1 MEAAR
6 IPSQAALARL
16 SGVPQPTINR
26 ILKGS
31 GKKGPESG
39 TLTKLAAACNVTFEW
54 LHEGTGAPPTPP
66 PAEQGDRDRTMEVQ
80 MEVQPGATETAYSL
94 SVEKLLMINAIDER
108 EAAILRMYR
117 LATERGKEIIQD
129 TAGSVPKQRLVAVI
143 HDKAQR

>member
-1 MEAAR
+1 MQREAQQVA
-6 IPSQAALARL
+6 
-16 SGVPQPTINR
+16 
-26 ILKGS
+26 
-31 GKKGPESG
+31 PES
-39 TLTKLAAACNVTFEW
+39 
-54 LHEGTGAPPTPP
+54 
-66 PAEQGDRDRTMEVQ
+66 
-80 MEVQPGATETAYSL
+80 AYSL